1 MATTKPH
8 HRPPPQHHPA
18 APKVVAPAPVDIA
31 TLADGYTLK
40 GYPTAAAIKRITD
53 NTLKQTRT
61 AFFRGIVAAQ
71 PIARRGIYDFVL
83 RPDVFARL
91 QTEAPAAASAV
102 TQAAQTAI
110 SAQALPAQLAPQPA
124 TACLMPGAMIPDAT
138 LADAATA
145 LHQCGLIT
153 VLGPDSTMKAAILAT
168 PGRVSFA
175 GLTFLKNR
183 EGGGAISDHLYW
195 PHKSRLPDA
204 AGVNA
209 SGVTLGLGYDM
220 KLRDKDTIT
229 NDLVGIGL
237 DRTTAA
243 AAAEGY
249 HRTHADAHGFANRN
263 EDLVKL
269 TDDQQMRLLTV
280 IIGTYEATVRRLVQA
295 DLAIRLLVCEFDA
308 LVSMNYQG
316 ALAQPVLRPVKAHD
330 LIAAGIAIVS
340 TTSAN
345 YRDRRLLEQALFNRA
360 VYSPSAAG

>member
-1 MATTKPH
+1 MATAKPH
-8 HRPPPQHHPA
+8 HRPPPHHHPA
-18 APKVVAPAPVDIA
+18 APAAVAPAATDIA
-31 TLADGYTLK
+31 TTADGYVLK
-40 GYPTAAAIKRITD
+40 GYPTAAVINRITD

-61 AFFRGIVAAQ
+61 AYFRNIIAAQ
-71 PIARRGIYDFVL
+71 PIARRGLYDFIL

-91 QTEAPAAASAV
+91 QTEAPAAASAI
-102 TQAAQTAI
+102 TQAAQTAM
-110 SAQALPAQLAPQPA
+110 SAQALPAELKPAPA
-124 TACLMPGAMIPDAT
+124 TACLMPGAIIPDGT
-138 LADAATA
+138 LADAAAA

-153 VLGPDSTMKAAILAT
+153 AQGPDSPMKAAILAT

-204 AGVNA
+204 DSANA

-243 AAAEGY
+243 SAADGY

-263 EDLVKL
+263 ENLVKL

-280 IIGTYEATVRRLVQA
+280 IIGTYESTVRRLVQA
-295 DLAIRLLVCEFDA
+295 DMAIRLLVCEFDA

-316 ALAQPVLRPVKAHD
+316 ALAQPVLRPVKSHD
-330 LIAAGIAIVS
+330 LITAGVAIVS